1 MALGNIKLRSTGSAV
16 TTLSNSVTANISGS
30 ITLKNAPLTH
40 SEVDLNFLEIAEDVA
55 ALQNATTTFAQ
66 LTDTP
71 ANFSGAGGKYLRI
84 NSGATAVEFDAL
96 TTDDVTEGAR
106 LYYTD
111 ARADTRADAR
121 IAAANYGFDQLAAGG
136 TYAINLTSGSLQTS
150 INAGTTSTVG
160 GITLFGRGYTG
171 YGEIAG
177 ENLVRLL
184 ENQANTTAPSG
195 PLEGQLWYD
204 SGNSVLKVYDS
215 ATWQTLALTSQIAN
229 SSNWDTAYGWGN
241 HASAGYLT
249 DVVLDTTPQLGA
261 SLDANGFDI
270 DMGTNVITDTKVGNW
285 DTSYGWGNHASA
297 GYLTAISGQSIN
309 ALSDVAITGPS
320 NGHILKYSGGQ
331 WVNEFATLNREDDFD
346 VKTISFTAE
355 ESRKYGIDTTSGQI
369 TVTLPAVP
377 TTGRAIKFAQAGG
390 DFSTNNFVINPNGKN
405 INGSS
410 GNYTHS
416 TNLDFAS
423 LGVFYNGT
431 EWRKYS

>member
-1 MALGNIKLRSTGSAV
+1 MALGDIKLRSTGSAV
-16 TTLSNSVTANISGS
+16 TTLATNVSANITGT

-96 TTDDVTEGAR
+96 TTDDVTEGAK

-111 ARADTRADAR
+111 ARADAR
-121 IAAANYGFDQLAAGG
+121 ITAALIDEDNMASDSD
-136 TYAINLTSGSLQTS
+136 T
-150 INAGTTSTVG
+150 
-160 GITLFGRGYTG
+160 
-171 YGEIAG
+171 
-177 ENLVRLL
+177 RL
-184 ENQANTTAPSG
+184 PS
-195 PLEGQLWYD
+195 QQ
-204 SGNSVLKVYDS
+204 SVKAYVD
-215 ATWQTLALTSQIAN
+215 SQILTKDNTDEITEGSTNLYYTDGRVDTRVTALGKA
-229 SSNWDTAYGWGN
+229 NWDTAYGWGN

-270 DMGTNVITDTKVGNW
+270 DMGTNVITDAKVGQW

-309 ALSDVAITGPS
+309 ALSDVTITTPS

-331 WVNEFATLNREDDFD
+331 WINEFAVQNREDDFD
-346 VKTISFTAE
+346 VKTADFTAS
-355 ESRKYGIDTTSGQI
+355 ESRKYGIDTSGNTV
-369 TVTLPAVP
+369 TVTLPATP
-377 TTGRAIKFAQAGG
+377 TTGRAIYFADAGG
-390 DFSTNNFVINPNGKN
+390 NYSTNKLTLARNGN
-405 INGSS
+405 TIMGLAQDLEV
-410 GNYTHS
+410 T
-416 TNLDFAS
+416 TNNQSF
-423 LGVFYNGT
+423 GVFYNGT
-431 EWRKYS
+431 TWRTY

>member
-40 SEVDLNFLEIAEDVA
+40 SEVDLNFLEVAEDVA

-84 NSGATAVEFDAL
+84 NSGATAIEFDAL
-96 TTDDVTEGAR
+96 TTDDVTEGSG

-111 ARADTRADAR
+111 ARSRAAISEGSTQLSYNSSTGVMTFTQGDTDTVSEGSGNLYFTNARADAR
-121 IAAANYGFDQLAAGG
+121 ITAAG
-136 TYAINLTSGSLQTS
+136 S
-150 INAGTTSTVG
+150 
-160 GITLFGRGYTG
+160 
-171 YGEIAG
+171 
-177 ENLVRLL
+177 
-184 ENQANTTAPSG
+184 AN
-195 PLEGQLWYD
+195 W
-204 SGNSVLKVYDS
+204 N
-215 ATWQTLALTSQIAN
+215 
-229 SSNWDTAYGWGN
+229 TAYGWGD
-241 HASAGYLT
+241 HGAAGYLT
-249 DVVLDTTPQLGA
+249 SETFTSLIQDTTPQLGGT
-261 SLDANGFDI
+261 LDANSFTI
-270 DMGTNVITDTKVGNW
+270 DMGTNIITDAKVGEW

-309 ALSDVAITGPS
+309 ALSDVTITTPS

-346 VKTISFTAE
+346 IKTADFTAE

>member
-40 SEVDLNFLEIAEDVA
+40 SEVDLNFLEVAEDVA

-111 ARADTRADAR
+111 ARARASISASGSLSYNSSTGAMSYTQGDSDTVAEGSTNLYFTDARADAR
-121 IAAANYGFDQLAAGG
+121 ITAAG
-136 TYAINLTSGSLQTS
+136 S
-150 INAGTTSTVG
+150 
-160 GITLFGRGYTG
+160 
-171 YGEIAG
+171 
-177 ENLVRLL
+177 
-184 ENQANTTAPSG
+184 AN
-195 PLEGQLWYD
+195 W
-204 SGNSVLKVYDS
+204 N
-215 ATWQTLALTSQIAN
+215 
-229 SSNWDTAYGWGN
+229 TAYGWGD
-241 HASAGYLT
+241 HGAAGYLT
-249 DVVLDTTPQLGA
+249 SETFTSLIQDTTPQLGGT
-261 SLDANGFDI
+261 LDANSFTI
-270 DMGTNVITDTKVGNW
+270 DMGTNVITDAKVGEW

-309 ALSDVAITGPS
+309 ALSDVTITSPT
-320 NGHILKYSGGQ
+320 NTQILRYSGGA
-331 WVNEFATLNREDDFD
+331 WINTDVTLNREDDFD
-346 VKTISFTAE
+346 IKTADFTAD
-355 ESRKYGIDTTSGQI
+355 ESRRYGIDTSSGSV
-369 TVTLPAVP
+369 TVTLPAAP
-377 TTGRAIKFAQAGG
+377 TTNRAVLFAQAGG
-390 DFSTNNFVINPNGKN
+390 DFSVNNFIINPNGKN

-423 LGVFYNGT
+423 IGVFYNGT

>member
-1 MALGNIKLRSTGSAV
+1 MALGDIKLRSTGSAV
-16 TTLSNSVTANISGS
+16 TTLATNVSANITGT

-111 ARADTRADAR
+111 ARADAR
-121 IAAANYGFDQLAAGG
+121 ITAALIDEDNMA
-136 TYAINLTSGSLQTS
+136 S
-150 INAGTTSTVG
+150 
-160 GITLFGRGYTG
+160 
-171 YGEIAG
+171 
-177 ENLVRLL
+177 
-184 ENQANTTAPSG
+184 
-195 PLEGQLWYD
+195 
-204 SGNSVLKVYDS
+204 DS
-215 ATWQTLALTSQIAN
+215 ATRLPSQQSVKAYVDSQILTKDNTDEITEGSTNLYYTDGRVDTRVTALGKA
-229 SSNWDTAYGWGN
+229 NWDTAYGWGN

-270 DMGTNVITDTKVGNW
+270 DMGTNIITDTKVGNW

-297 GYLTAISGQSIN
+297 GYLTAISGQSIT
-309 ALSDVAITGPS
+309 ALSDVTITAPS

-331 WVNEFATLNREDDFD
+331 WINEFAVQNREDDFD
-346 VKTISFTAE
+346 VKTADFTAS

-369 TVTLPAVP
+369 TVTLPAAP

>member
-1 MALGNIKLRSTGSAV
+1 MALGDIKLRSTGSAV
-16 TTLSNSVTANISGS
+16 TTLATNVSANITGT

-55 ALQNATTTFAQ
+55 ALQNATTTFTQ

-96 TTDDVTEGAR
+96 TTDDVTEGAN
-106 LYYTD
+106 LYYTDARARASISASGSLSYNSSTGAMSYTQGDTDTVAEGSTNLYFTD
-111 ARADTRADAR
+111 ARADTRATLR
-121 IAAANYGFDQLAAGG
+121 ITAADIGNLNNVDETGVANGKILKYNGSSSKWEVADDTDTGIL
-136 TYAINLTSGSLQTS
+136 NVVDDTS
-150 INAGTTSTVG
+150 
-160 GITLFGRGYTG
+160 
-171 YGEIAG
+171 
-177 ENLVRLL
+177 
-184 ENQANTTAPSG
+184 
-195 PLEGQLWYD
+195 
-204 SGNSVLKVYDS
+204 
-215 ATWQTLALTSQIAN
+215 
-229 SSNWDTAYGWGN
+229 
-241 HASAGYLT
+241 
-249 DVVLDTTPQLGA
+249 PQLGA
-261 SLDANGFDI
+261 TLDANGFDI
-270 DMGTNVITDTKVGNW
+270 DMGTNIITDTKVGQW

-309 ALSDVAITGPS
+309 ALSDVTITAPS

-331 WVNEFATLNREDDFD
+331 WINEFAVQNREDDFD
-346 VKTISFTAE
+346 IKTADFTAD

-369 TVTLPAVP
+369 TVTLPAAP

>member
-1 MALGNIKLRSTGSAV
+1 MALGDIKLRSTGSAV
-16 TTLSNSVTANISGS
+16 TTLANNVSANITGS

-111 ARADTRADAR
+111 ARARASISASGSLSYNSSTGAMSYTQGDSDTVAEGSTNLYFTDARADAR
-121 IAAANYGFDQLAAGG
+121 ITAAG
-136 TYAINLTSGSLQTS
+136 S
-150 INAGTTSTVG
+150 
-160 GITLFGRGYTG
+160 
-171 YGEIAG
+171 
-177 ENLVRLL
+177 
-184 ENQANTTAPSG
+184 AN
-195 PLEGQLWYD
+195 W
-204 SGNSVLKVYDS
+204 N
-215 ATWQTLALTSQIAN
+215 
-229 SSNWDTAYGWGN
+229 TAYGWGD
-241 HASAGYLT
+241 HGAAGYLT
-249 DVVLDTTPQLGA
+249 SETFTSLIQDTTPQLGGT
-261 SLDANGFDI
+261 LDANSFTI
-270 DMGTNVITDTKVGNW
+270 DMGTNVITDAKVGEW

-309 ALSDVAITGPS
+309 ALSDVTITSPT
-320 NGHILKYSGGQ
+320 NTQILRYSGGA
-331 WVNEFATLNREDDFD
+331 WINTDVTLNREDDFD
-346 VKTISFTAE
+346 IKTADFTAD
-355 ESRKYGIDTTSGQI
+355 ESRRYGIDTSSGSV
-369 TVTLPAVP
+369 TVTLPAAP
-377 TTGRAIKFAQAGG
+377 TTNRAVLFAQAGG
-390 DFSTNNFVINPNGKN
+390 DFSVNNFIINPNGKN

-423 LGVFYNGT
+423 IGVFYNGT

>member
-1 MALGNIKLRSTGSAV
+1 MALGDIKLRSTGSAV
-16 TTLSNSVTANISGS
+16 TTLATNVSANITGT

-96 TTDDVTEGAR
+96 TTDDVTEGAK

-111 ARADTRADAR
+111 ARADAR
-121 IAAANYGFDQLAAGG
+121 ITAALIDEDNMASDSD
-136 TYAINLTSGSLQTS
+136 T
-150 INAGTTSTVG
+150 
-160 GITLFGRGYTG
+160 
-171 YGEIAG
+171 
-177 ENLVRLL
+177 RL
-184 ENQANTTAPSG
+184 PS
-195 PLEGQLWYD
+195 QQ
-204 SGNSVLKVYDS
+204 SVKAYVD
-215 ATWQTLALTSQIAN
+215 SQILTKDNTDEITEGSTNLYYTDGRVDTRVTALGKA
-229 SSNWDTAYGWGN
+229 NWDTAYGWGN

-309 ALSDVAITGPS
+309 ALSDVTITTPS

-331 WVNEFATLNREDDFD
+331 WINEFAVQNREDDFD
-346 VKTISFTAE
+346 VKTADFTAS

-369 TVTLPAVP
+369 TVTLPAAP

>member
-1 MALGNIKLRSTGSAV
+1 MALGDIKLRSTGSAV
-16 TTLSNSVTANISGS
+16 TTLATNVSANITGT

-55 ALQNATTTFAQ
+55 ALQNATTTFTD

-96 TTDDVTEGAR
+96 TTDDVTEGANLYYTNAR
-106 LYYTD
+106 ADGRIALQVGANLDLSSKDTGDLTEGSNLYYTD
-111 ARADTRADAR
+111 ARADTRATLR
-121 IAAANYGFDQLAAGG
+121 ITAADIGNLNNVDETGVANGKILKYNG
-136 TYAINLTSGSLQTS
+136 TSSKWEVADDIDTDTGILNVVEDTS
-150 INAGTTSTVG
+150 
-160 GITLFGRGYTG
+160 
-171 YGEIAG
+171 
-177 ENLVRLL
+177 
-184 ENQANTTAPSG
+184 
-195 PLEGQLWYD
+195 
-204 SGNSVLKVYDS
+204 
-215 ATWQTLALTSQIAN
+215 
-229 SSNWDTAYGWGN
+229 
-241 HASAGYLT
+241 
-249 DVVLDTTPQLGA
+249 PQLGGT
-261 SLDANGFDI
+261 LDANAFNI
-270 DMGTNVITDTKVGNW
+270 DMGTNIITDAKVGEW
-285 DTSYGWGNHASA
+285 DTSYSWGNHASA

-309 ALSDVAITGPS
+309 ALSDVTITTPS

-331 WVNEFATLNREDDFD
+331 WINEFAVQNREDDFEI
-346 VKTISFTAE
+346 KTADFTAD

-369 TVTLPAVP
+369 TVTLPAAP

-390 DFSTNNFVINPNGKN
+390 DFSVNNFVINPNGKN

-416 TNLDFAS
+416 ANLDFAS